1 MIIYEFNKP
10 MVRIFKSLLVSVAV
24 CCLLAA
30 CEDKNN
36 PNGNKVTVNPGAQPK
51 EAVIPS
57 GVDKSPMDMTFY
69 PENYPILKM
78 QHKSVEPLTARLIY
92 SRPQKNGR
100 AIFGSLIEYGK
111 AWRLGANE
119 ATEIE
124 FFRDVSIQQKKVPRG
139 RYVLYCIPYSD
150 KWIIKFNS
158 DLNTWG
164 LQIDSTKDV
173 FQFEIP
179 VAKTNYPYEYFTME
193 FERADPGMQ
202 LSMMWDSVRAVL
214 PIKN

>member
-1 MIIYEFNKP
+1 M
-10 MVRIFKSLLVSVAV
+10 FKNLLVSVAL

-36 PNGNKVTVNPGAQPK
+36 NNNKVTVNPPAGLPHK
-51 EAVIPS
+51 ETAIAT
-57 GVDKSPMDMTFY
+57 GVDKSPMDMTYF

-78 QHKSVEPLTARLIY
+78 QHKEVQPLTARLIY

-100 AIFGSLIEYGK
+100 VVFGSLIQYGK

-124 FFRDVSIQQKKVPRG
+124 FFSDVTIDGKKVPRG
-139 RYVLYCIPYSD
+139 RYVLYCVPYED
-150 KWIIKFNS
+150 KWIIKLNS

-164 LQIDSTKDV
+164 LQIDSTKDL

-179 VAKTNYPYEYFTME
+179 VSKTNYPYEYFTME
-193 FERADPGMQ
+193 FEAADPGMQ

-214 PIKN
+214 PIKY

>member
-1 MIIYEFNKP
+1 
-10 MVRIFKSLLVSVAV
+10 MVRMFKNLLVSVAL

-30 CEDKNN
+30 CEDKNSHN
-36 PNGNKVTVNPGAQPK
+36 NKVTVNPSAGPPHK
-51 EAVIPS
+51 ETTIAT
-57 GVDKSPMDMTFY
+57 GVDKSPMDMAYF

-78 QHKSVEPLTARLIY
+78 QHKEVQPLTARLIY

-100 AIFGSLIEYGK
+100 VVFGSLIQYGK

-124 FFRDVSIQQKKVPRG
+124 FFSDVTIEGKKVPRG
-139 RYVLYCIPYSD
+139 RYVLYCVPFED
-150 KWIIKFNS
+150 KWIIKLNS

-164 LQIDSTKDV
+164 LQIDSTKDL

-179 VAKTNYPYEYFTME
+179 VSKTNYPYEYFTME
-193 FERADPGMQ
+193 FEAAEPGMQ
-202 LSMMWDSVRAVL
+202 LSIMWDSVRAVL
-214 PIKN
+214 PIGY